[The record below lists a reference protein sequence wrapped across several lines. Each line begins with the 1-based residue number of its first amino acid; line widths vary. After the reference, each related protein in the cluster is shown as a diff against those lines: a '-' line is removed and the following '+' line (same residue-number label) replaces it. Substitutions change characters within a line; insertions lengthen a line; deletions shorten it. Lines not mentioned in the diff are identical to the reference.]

1 MLSRILVDIDAMAAS
16 QLALET
22 AVHLAAAAHAELH
35 IVDVYPDPASW
46 DRHTRTQ
53 RLNAIARLLKGV
65 PVNTASFC
73 GPTATVLA
81 SIVDEGRHDLLI
93 RSRLRDVG
101 AAPGVDTCLQVLQQ
115 CPCAVW
121 VLGPGAL
128 GNHPRIA
135 LTVDASVVD
144 EEARRLNHRVIEFG
158 LLIARLLAGSVT
170 VVQAWR
176 PVAEKKVYVHAS
188 RPEFAA
194 AVSSNYDRAATDL
207 RALAATYGPRLAGA
221 RLDLRKGAVEKVIPK
236 LVASDGIDVVVAG
249 AVRRTGLSRLLFGS
263 TAERLLECT
272 PCSVL
277 AVKPADSSQPRPL
290 AQTFANLHDLP

>member
-1 MLSRILVDIDAMAAS
+1 MLSRILVDIDAMATS
-16 QLALET
+16 QPALET
-22 AVHLAAAAHAELH
+22 AVHLAAASHAELQV
-35 IVDVYPDPASW
+35 VDVCPDPASW
-46 DRHTRTQ
+46 SRHERMQ
-53 RLNAIARLLKGV
+53 RLDSIAHFIKGI
-65 PVNTASFC
+65 PVTTASFC
-73 GPTATVLA
+73 GPPAAVLA

-101 AAPGVDTCLQVLQQ
+101 AAPGVDTCLQVLDQ

-121 VLGPGAL
+121 VLGPGKL
-128 GNHPRIA
+128 GHHPRIA

-144 EEARRLNHRVIEFG
+144 EEARSLNHRVIEFG

-176 PVAEKKVYVHAS
+176 PVAEKKVYAHAS
-188 RPEFAA
+188 RTEFAA
-194 AVSSNYDRAATDL
+194 AITSNYDRAASDL
-207 RALAATYGPRLAGA
+207 RALTAGYGARLAGA
-221 RLDLRKGAVEKVIPK
+221 RLDLRKGSVEKVIPK

-272 PCSVL
+272 PCSLL
-277 AVKPADSSQPRPL
+277 AVKTTASTQPGRIPQTL
-290 AQTFANLHDLP
+290 ANMYGPT